1 MRHRKTPPPID
12 TGANG
17 EKNPYEILGISPGAG
32 PAEIRKAYLKKLR
45 HSPPEKDPE
54 GFKTV
59 KQAYT
64 RLQDSGQRKAVE
76 LSLFKTE
83 SGIVLPSPA
92 AAGLSHYFKDRI
104 LRFFLASS
112 DFYMEDFTGHFFD
125 ISGEIKKLK

>member
-12 TGANG
+12 TGANR
-17 EKNPYEILGISPGAG
+17 EKNPYEILGISPGAA

-54 GFKTV
+54 GFKAV
-59 KQAYT
+59 KNAYT
-64 RLQDSGQRKAVE
+64 RLQDSGQRQAVE

-92 AAGLSHYFKDRI
+92 A
-104 LRFFLASS
+104 
-112 DFYMEDFTGHFFD
+112 
-125 ISGEIKKLK
+125 SGDGFR